1 MKKIS
6 CPSPMTIWIYG
17 LSASG
22 KSTLGKMLFN
32 WLLERGHSNV
42 ELLDGEFLRSKLDRK
57 YGYSI
62 DEIIAYEQNIAQ
74 IALHANIVR
83 MNHAIVCSM
92 THMKK
97 MREFARE
104 IIGNLVEVYLDCDVE
119 TCRNREFKARY
130 ARALVGE
137 YKFLPGVTD
146 PFEIPANPDLVIN
159 TSKLQL
165 DASSRILLEYCQ
177 NIFIPNLD

>member
-1 MKKIS
+1 
-6 CPSPMTIWIYG
+6 MTIWIYG

-22 KSTLGKMLFN
+22 KSTLGKMLFD
-32 WLLERGHSNV
+32 WLFIHGCSNV

-74 IALHANIVR
+74 IAFQANTVR

-92 THMKK
+92 THMEQ
-97 MREFARE
+97 MRSFARA
-104 IIGNLVEVYLDCDVE
+104 IIKNLVEVYLDCDVE
-119 TCRNREFKARY
+119 TCRNREYKARY
-130 ARALVGE
+130 DRALVGE

-146 PFEIPANPDLVIN
+146 PFEIPANPNLVIN

-165 DASSRILLEYCQ
+165 DASFQILLEYCQ
-177 NIFIPNLD
+177 PIFILKLE